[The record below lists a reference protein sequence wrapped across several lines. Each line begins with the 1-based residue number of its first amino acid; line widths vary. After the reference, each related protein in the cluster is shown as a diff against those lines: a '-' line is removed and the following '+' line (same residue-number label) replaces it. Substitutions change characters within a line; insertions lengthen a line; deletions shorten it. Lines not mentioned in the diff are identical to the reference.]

1 MKDYQLR
8 KITYSFFN
16 MNKYVIY
23 YRYRRLKCVYCDKTF
38 INSNHFSYH
47 KQRISN
53 AMGIIAV
60 LKDRKRLNYI
70 FSSIA

>member
-1 MKDYQLR
+1 MIQYFSLVLHLYNHLL
-8 KITYSFFN
+8 IL
-16 MNKYVIY
+16 II
-23 YRYRRLKCVYCDKTF
+23 YRRLQHVYCDKTF